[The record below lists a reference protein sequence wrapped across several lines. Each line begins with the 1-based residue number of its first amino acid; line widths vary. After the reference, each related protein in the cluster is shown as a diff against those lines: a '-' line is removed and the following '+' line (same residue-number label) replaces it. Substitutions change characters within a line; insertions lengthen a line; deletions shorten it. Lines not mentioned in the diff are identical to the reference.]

1 MSAVKDLVFD
11 IKEMLDMDIDPRR
24 VAVILEVPVDFVYEA
39 MEANFFDDDLAD
51 TEVYYGA

>member
-24 VAVILEVPVDFVYEA
+24 VAMILEVPVDFVYEA
-39 MEANFFDDDLAD
+39 MEANFFDDDLTD